1 MKENGE
7 IKFWDD
13 SKNERK
19 LEQRLYFEWMQLVN
33 AIPSNWKNNLKYSD
47 TNSQNLIWQNLIFYL
62 VLKSSSRENSTAL

>member
-19 LEQRLYFEWMQLVN
+19 LEQRLYFKWMQLVN

-62 VLKSSSRENSTAL
+62 VLKSSSQENSTAL